1 MGGVLK
7 PVASSADVRESSSTH
22 THTVPI
28 GTPKELFVSHDLPT
42 SAQVSWT
49 PVPKDKQNDIIIG
62 YTVQVV
68 GHDPIEK
75 REIPVMDGNATS
87 YEVSDLRPYTEY
99 TFSVSAMTEAG
110 TGPAIT
116 VSSTT
121 PQGGK

>member
-1 MGGVLK
+1 MVGVLK
-7 PVASSADVRESSSTH
+7 PVASSADVRESLSKH

-28 GTPKELFVSHDLPT
+28 GMPGELFVSHNLPT
-42 SAQVSWT
+42 SAQLSWT

-68 GHDPIEK
+68 GSDPIEK